1 MANTITGKILVI
13 GQTETI
19 PVPNSPNPFYK
30 RELVLDASR
39 FDQFS
44 GQRIENYPKLE
55 FVNNNCSKLD
65 QYQVGQ
71 LVTVSFSLSG
81 RKTEKDGIMR
91 FFTNVTGYDIVPY
104 QRRNPQQGQM
114 AQQPQQVYQGQQ
126 PYQAAP
132 QQAAPAQPANPFPAT
147 APTGQMAQQPFP
159 PAVDENGNPI
169 GENPDD
175 LPF

>member
-1 MANTITGKILVI
+1 MANTITGIILVI
-13 GQTETI
+13 GQTEAI
-19 PVPNSPNPFYK
+19 PVPNSPNAFYK

-44 GQRIENYPKLE
+44 GQKFENYPRLE
-55 FVNNNCSKLD
+55 FTNNNCAKLD
-65 QYQVGQ
+65 QFQVGQ
-71 LVTVSFSLSG
+71 LVTVSFTLSG
-81 RKTEKDGIMR
+81 RKTEKDGIVCY
-91 FFTNVTGYDIVPY
+91 FTNVTGYDIALY
-104 QRRNPQQGQM
+104 QRQPQNV
-114 AQQPQQVYQGQQ
+114 QQPQQVYQGQQ
-126 PYQAAP
+126 QYQAAP